1 MSRTRAQTLVLVNWK
16 GVFYERY
23 LIDRHV
29 TALEGANGAGK
40 TTVMIAA
47 YVVLLPDM
55 SRLRFTNLGETGATG
70 GDKGIWGRLGEPGRP
85 AYSAIEFALASGQR
99 LIAGVH
105 LERKG
110 EPSVEPTPFIISG
123 LDVDVRLQDVLL
135 LSQGDHEVVPELNEL
150 RENAARF
157 GGRLQVFSTAR
168 DYFAALFDHGV
179 TPLRLATDEERTK
192 LNEMLRTSMTGGI
205 SRALTSELRSFLL
218 KEETGLADTLQRMKA
233 NLDACRRTR
242 TEVQEAQRLE
252 REIGGV
258 FEAGQTMFAAAFLA
272 TRERTDEL
280 RRRLA
285 EAEEAQRKAQ
295 ERLAEAEDQLLRVRD
310 ELGKKGARQEALAA
324 EVNAAEDWLRRLQRA
339 VQAAVEVT
347 QRREELSSA
356 EADTRIAEGQR
367 KAREENRNQCRATL
381 HRCWDDHKRAGAG
394 LADLQRGLDELHR
407 RAGTYRQV
415 LRRKGEAE
423 RLLQEDEL
431 AIGAIAGRVAES
443 RAQLEQVDRSRRA
456 ARQRLADAD
465 EHRRDHRAALEA
477 LELMADAPV
486 EPGAAHVTARQQLRR
501 YRDLEALAVRL
512 SAIAAEL
519 AEARKLASRQA
530 EAGEQAQKL
539 NLSLSGQRSA
549 RIEITEHLEQA
560 EQERERCLEQARDAQ
575 ADLTEC
581 QRTLDAARGRKKE
594 LGDREPIWRDLATR
608 AQRLA
613 DELGRP
619 LTSLP
624 ELKAAREM
632 VVQQLT
638 RVKASESELVER
650 RESLQSAARELLAAG
665 GPFDTEL
672 LRLKDALGA
681 ELLAGAYEDASVDDA
696 AVLEAR
702 LGPLVQAL
710 VVDDPA
716 TAASQVHDRSDSLPD
731 VWLVSREEDAA
742 RLGAGA
748 ARESEEVT
756 DVVVPEQR
764 AIRVTRIPTR
774 PRLGRKARE
783 KRAAELR
790 AEADALDAQI
800 ESTRV
805 GRRRLERLVE
815 DGEALLAGQV
825 VWLAGDPA
833 PELAAIGRQLSEVQ
847 EQQKNHRGAVT
858 RFQEA
863 ARQVAPRIEALRGL
877 LGSAVLLDPPD
888 HAQRRDDLERD
899 HDAAQAAQ
907 AEIQRCCEAARV
919 VEDKLDTL
927 RRTPLSEAEV
937 ANLETELSQLS
948 DERDRLDAAI
958 EAMEFVAGN
967 SEALGWDD
975 APAQLEANRSLVP
988 ALEEQLRR
996 AEEALT
1002 EADAAVKAADKEF
1015 DSATA
1020 KWQDADGRRRAA
1032 VEQLRAAER
1041 RFKEMEIPDPTEAA
1055 VATARD
1061 ELHRLK
1067 EEATTLATVLD
1078 VLKTTQGRR
1087 EAEQSQA
1094 VRGYGESE
1102 EKVAA
1107 ERREAEPALDR
1118 WERLR
1123 AAVADRNLLVSV
1135 VTSGASDV
1143 SGIRGH
1149 VNLVQ
1154 EAHKQRAV
1162 LVERLRAAH
1171 GAQDLLA
1178 KVDKNAEGES
1188 IGFADA
1194 YLELWLAVRDWLRRR
1209 LPAQVAEVDDPREAL
1224 LRLRDQ
1230 LTGLEE
1236 RLGRQE
1242 DDLRGAS
1249 EDVARGIDVQIRK
1262 ARGQVSRLN
1271 QNLGGVSFGSIEGI
1285 RVKVQS
1291 VERMEQVLRAL
1302 REGAV
1307 QGLLF
1312 QENLPIEEAL
1322 DEIFR
1327 RYGGGRSG
1335 GQRLLDYREYVHLQV
1350 EVRRTAG
1357 SDWEAANPTRLSTG
1371 EAIGVG
1377 AALMMVVLTEWER
1390 DANLLRGKRAHGSLR
1405 FLFLDEAN
1413 RLSHDNLGVLF
1424 DLCQTLDLQLLIA
1437 APEVARAE
1445 GNTTYRLVRR
1455 VDADG
1460 REEVL
1465 VSGRR
1470 TRMDA

>member
-519 AEARKLASRQA
+519 AEA
-530 EAGEQAQKL
+530 
-539 NLSLSGQRSA
+539 LSL
-549 RIEITEHLEQA
+549 IHI
-560 EQERERCLEQARDAQ
+560 
-575 ADLTEC
+575 
-581 QRTLDAARGRKKE
+581 
-594 LGDREPIWRDLATR
+594 
-608 AQRLA
+608 
-613 DELGRP
+613 
-619 LTSLP
+619 
-624 ELKAAREM
+624 
-632 VVQQLT
+632 
-638 RVKASESELVER
+638 SE
-650 RESLQSAARELLAAG
+650 
-665 GPFDTEL
+665 
-672 LRLKDALGA
+672 
-681 ELLAGAYEDASVDDA
+681 
-696 AVLEAR
+696 
-702 LGPLVQAL
+702 
-710 VVDDPA
+710 
-716 TAASQVHDRSDSLPD
+716 
-731 VWLVSREEDAA
+731 
-742 RLGAGA
+742 
-748 ARESEEVT
+748 
-756 DVVVPEQR
+756 
-764 AIRVTRIPTR
+764 PTR
-774 PRLGRKARE
+774 P
-783 KRAAELR
+783 
-790 AEADALDAQI
+790 
-800 ESTRV
+800 
-805 GRRRLERLVE
+805 
-815 DGEALLAGQV
+815 
-825 VWLAGDPA
+825 
-833 PELAAIGRQLSEVQ
+833 
-847 EQQKNHRGAVT
+847 
-858 RFQEA
+858 
-863 ARQVAPRIEALRGL
+863 
-877 LGSAVLLDPPD
+877 
-888 HAQRRDDLERD
+888 
-899 HDAAQAAQ
+899 
-907 AEIQRCCEAARV
+907 
-919 VEDKLDTL
+919 
-927 RRTPLSEAEV
+927 
-937 ANLETELSQLS
+937 
-948 DERDRLDAAI
+948 
-958 EAMEFVAGN
+958 
-967 SEALGWDD
+967 
-975 APAQLEANRSLVP
+975 
-988 ALEEQLRR
+988 
-996 AEEALT
+996 
-1002 EADAAVKAADKEF
+1002 
-1015 DSATA
+1015 
-1020 KWQDADGRRRAA
+1020 
-1032 VEQLRAAER
+1032 
-1041 RFKEMEIPDPTEAA
+1041 
-1055 VATARD
+1055 
-1061 ELHRLK
+1061 
-1067 EEATTLATVLD
+1067 
-1078 VLKTTQGRR
+1078 
-1087 EAEQSQA
+1087 
-1094 VRGYGESE
+1094 Y
-1102 EKVAA
+1102 
-1107 ERREAEPALDR
+1107 
-1118 WERLR
+1118 
-1123 AAVADRNLLVSV
+1123 
-1135 VTSGASDV
+1135 
-1143 SGIRGH
+1143 
-1149 VNLVQ
+1149 
-1154 EAHKQRAV
+1154 
-1162 LVERLRAAH
+1162 
-1171 GAQDLLA
+1171 
-1178 KVDKNAEGES
+1178 
-1188 IGFADA
+1188 
-1194 YLELWLAVRDWLRRR
+1194 
-1209 LPAQVAEVDDPREAL
+1209 
-1224 LRLRDQ
+1224 
-1230 LTGLEE
+1230 
-1236 RLGRQE
+1236 
-1242 DDLRGAS
+1242 
-1249 EDVARGIDVQIRK
+1249 
-1262 ARGQVSRLN
+1262 
-1271 QNLGGVSFGSIEGI
+1271 
-1285 RVKVQS
+1285 
-1291 VERMEQVLRAL
+1291 
-1302 REGAV
+1302 
-1307 QGLLF
+1307 
-1312 QENLPIEEAL
+1312 
-1322 DEIFR
+1322 
-1327 RYGGGRSG
+1327 
-1335 GQRLLDYREYVHLQV
+1335 
-1350 EVRRTAG
+1350 
-1357 SDWEAANPTRLSTG
+1357 
-1371 EAIGVG
+1371 
-1377 AALMMVVLTEWER
+1377 
-1390 DANLLRGKRAHGSLR
+1390 
-1405 FLFLDEAN
+1405 
-1413 RLSHDNLGVLF
+1413 
-1424 DLCQTLDLQLLIA
+1424 
-1437 APEVARAE
+1437 
-1445 GNTTYRLVRR
+1445 
-1455 VDADG
+1455 
-1460 REEVL
+1460 
-1465 VSGRR
+1465 
-1470 TRMDA
+1470 